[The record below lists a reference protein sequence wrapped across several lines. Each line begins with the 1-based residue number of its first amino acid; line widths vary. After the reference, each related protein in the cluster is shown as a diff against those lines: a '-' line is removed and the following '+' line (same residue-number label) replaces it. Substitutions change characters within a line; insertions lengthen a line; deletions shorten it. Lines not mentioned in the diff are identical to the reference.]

1 MENGTDRMQRAAVA
15 QPSRTNDLAVLGVEM
30 EEAAWREGIDP
41 TGPLGIFVKAMQ
53 RALTVMAEASDR
65 QASGVVRAIENA
77 RAMTEAE
84 VAKAQLT
91 NQLAAT
97 ALDKAKTA
105 HAGFEVQRERLITKL
120 VDTIVPQMVAAV
132 GEAVVIRERQHNQKV
147 QWRRAFSIAALGGGL
162 LLGGVVW
169 GSWTPSVSTVEGV
182 IAAERIK
189 RCQAAPIK
197 DTRTSETYCP
207 MSVLMAPL

>member
-1 MENGTDRMQRAAVA
+1 MENKEGMQDIPIG
-15 QPSRTNDLAVLGVEM
+15 QSFRTNNLAIVGVEM

-162 LLGGVVW
+162 LLGGFVW

>member
-162 LLGGVVW
+162 LLGGFVW

-197 DTRTSETYCP
+197 DTRTSETYCR
-207 MSVLMAPL
+207 

>member
-1 MENGTDRMQRAAVA
+1 MENGTDRMQEAAVA

-162 LLGGVVW
+162 LLGGFVW

-197 DTRTSETYCP
+197 DTRTSETYCA